1 MALVV
6 MARKAYG
13 LACAVDYPNLAVKVK
28 KQKQQILT
36 AEFAKNCRRGRK
48 EIPIE
53 ALPTQ
58 N

>member
-28 KQKQQILT
+28 KQKKQILT
-36 AEFAKNCRRGRK
+36 AEGAKNCRRVRK
-48 EIPIE
+48 EIRIE
-53 ALPTQ
+53 ALPART
-58 N
+58 